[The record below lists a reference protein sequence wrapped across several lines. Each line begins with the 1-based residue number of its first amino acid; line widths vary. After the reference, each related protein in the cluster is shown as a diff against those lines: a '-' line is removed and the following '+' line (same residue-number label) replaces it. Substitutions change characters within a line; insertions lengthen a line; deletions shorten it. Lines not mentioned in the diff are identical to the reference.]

1 MKNGLYFDLLF
12 GAVASV
18 LAVAAGTYI
27 FHVPFTNEEMIRNFV
42 TSTIA
47 SFVARKVAREMKI
60 KVNL

>member
-18 LAVAAGTYI
+18 LAVGAGTYI
-27 FHVPFTNEEMIRNFV
+27 FYSPFTNEEIIRNFV
-42 TSTIA
+42 TSTAA
-47 SFVARKVAREMKI
+47 SFVARKVARELRI